1 MLLFQKA
8 VKFARF
14 FKPLKLVFQVHC
26 LHILALGIDG
36 LFASSNSFF
45 IRPFQCVFL
54 YLCLPVILLS
64 SRELFLFIEHLF
76 ELVDLIQIAPLVS
89 LGERGLQMSKSFIL
103 VVFDEAV
110 RFGEETLVELSA
122 RAIETRIT
130 SEVFVSCPVSTHVA
144 AETFVAVLLVL
155 DNAYG
160 KFRVALTWCLLV
172 LDLAFGLFV
181 GFLSVTP
188 LL

>member
-1 MLLFQKA
+1 M
-8 VKFARF
+8 
-14 FKPLKLVFQVHC
+14 HC

-45 IRPFQCVFL
+45 IRSFQCVFL

-89 LGERGLQMSKSFIL
+89 LGERGLQMSESFIL

-110 RFGEETLVELSA
+110 RFGEEALVEVAA

-160 KFRVALTWCLLV
+160 KFRVALTGCLLV
-172 LDLAFGLFV
+172 FDLAFGLFV